1 MARTHAEAP
10 ELFRGAVT
18 TTIEREGQE
27 PSVSTYYYGP
37 FVGRRQASAAV
48 TREMQANARQDAY
61 YERIG
66 RPRSAKV
73 TVEGHVERT
82 VAAWDQV
89 DA

>member
-37 FVGRRQASAAV
+37 FIDRRQASAAV
-48 TREMQANARQDAY
+48 TRAKRRNDHNRAY
-61 YERIG
+61 AERCG
-66 RPRSAKV
+66 RTHGK
-73 TVEGHVERT
+73 TVDGHVEST
-82 VAAWDQV
+82 VAAWEQV
-89 DA
+89 SA